1 MKEIISE
8 FIGTFILV
16 LFGTGAVAVS
26 AIAPELNVLA
36 IALAFGGAV
45 MLVIDVFGDISG
57 AHINPAVTIA
67 FWVSGKFDKKQ
78 VLPYVVAQIM
88 GGLLASGVLY
98 YSLLGADP
106 NIGVTQ
112 PLVIQANEYVGLT
125 FLLEF
130 LLTFVLMLVILIVAT
145 GSKEKGLKA
154 GITIG
159 STVFL
164 EALVF
169 GPVTGASMNPARSI
183 APNIISGNIQH
194 LWMYILAPILG
205 ALLAVVSCKL
215 VKDENCCD
223 EEC

>member
-57 AHINPAVTIA
+57 AHINPVVTIA
-67 FWVSGKFDKKQ
+67 FWASGKFDKKQ
-78 VLPYVVAQIM
+78 VLPYVIAQVF
-88 GGLLASGVLY
+88 GGILASVVLY
-98 YSLLGADP
+98 YSLLSAEP
-106 NIGVTQ
+106 NIGVTL
-112 PLVIQANEYVGLT
+112 PLMIDANEYVGLT

-183 APNIISGNIQH
+183 APALVSGNLEH
-194 LWMYILAPILG
+194 LWLYILAPILG
-205 ALLAVVSCKL
+205 ALAAIPIYKL
-215 VKDENCCD
+215 INRRK
-223 EEC
+223 